1 MLTEPS
7 KANALQTGESDKA
20 DLICED
26 QSWLTRQASQDAD
39 KVSTWAPEGFL
50 YIKNKE
56 SKNLI

>member
-50 YIKNKE
+50 YIKK
-56 SKNLI
+56 